1 MALSKIDN
9 IKLKGLQ
16 STLDVLV
23 SLKKTNQEILEI
35 MSAQIKEFEQETNH
49 KIMMNIAN
57 EKAIFIT
64 IDLSKDYLRTR
75 NPNEE
80 SQVLRA
86 KVQGIMI
93 EIKIQKENEYNHTNK
108 HMAESLIALSEKI
121 SEMST
126 ELNILGSS
134 DIKNGE
140 TTSTADDQEI
150 DDQSDV
156 VNENIDSKISSSED
170 IVDLE

>member
-16 STLDVLV
+16 STLDVLNTLNK
-23 SLKKTNQEILEI
+23 SNQEILEI
-35 MSAQIKEFEQETNH
+35 MRAPIEEFEHDTNH
-49 KIMMNIAN
+49 KIIIDIVNG
-57 EKAIFIT
+57 KPIFIT

-93 EIKIQKENEYNHTNK
+93 EIKIQKASEFNHSNK
-108 HMAESLIALSEKI
+108 NIAESLIALSEKI
-121 SEMST
+121 SEMSA
-126 ELNILGSS
+126 ELNTLGSS
-134 DIKNGE
+134 DIKDGE
-140 TTSTADDQEI
+140 TTSTIDDQEI
-150 DDQSDV
+150 DGQTDLSNEHIDAQISALEDLSDT
-156 VNENIDSKISSSED
+156 E
-170 IVDLE
+170 